1 MEIGRG
7 EIDVLRRA
15 GVLSAG
21 RYAGALALV
30 RDDRAW
36 ARWARHALLALGLGH
51 LLAGIVFF
59 FAYNWADFPD
69 LGKFATIELGILIG
83 AGAALWRGADRPE
96 GAAALIG
103 ATVLT
108 GVLLAVVG
116 QVYHSRAEAWQL
128 FALWA
133 GLTLPWA
140 LASRSAAHWLVWLV
154 VLHLAAIMHAQQVL
168 VPRGR
173 LSEYEALVGLS
184 LLPLLVLLLRE
195 AAVDRGQGWAGAR
208 WTRLLPAIAALGG
221 LFVGA
226 VTFLFDVALPEILDD
241 PRTPALAPAAFL
253 AAIATLGAVYRFL
266 RPDLAVLA
274 AAIGFAALFLIAAAV
289 RLVAEGIGFDETEPL
304 LSSLAL
310 LVVWSVAVVA
320 GTARMLDSLRR
331 RLKAL
336 GHG

>member
-1 MEIGRG
+1 LSIGRL
-7 EIDVLRRA
+7 EIDALRRA
-15 GVLSAG
+15 GVLPAG
-21 RYAGALALV
+21 RYAQALALV
-30 RDDRAW
+30 RDDQAW

-59 FAYNWADFPD
+59 FAYNWADLPD
-69 LGKFATIELGILIG
+69 LGKFATIELGIVIA

-108 GVLLAVVG
+108 GVLLAVIG
-116 QVYHSRAEAWQL
+116 QVYHSRAEAWQF

-140 LASRSAAHWLVWLV
+140 LASRNAAHWLVWLV
-154 VLHLAAIMHAQQVL
+154 VLHLTAIMHVGQVL
-168 VPRGR
+168 VPHGR
-173 LSEYEALVGLS
+173 LSDYEALVGLC

-195 AAVDRGQGWAGAR
+195 VVVDRRQGWAGAR
-208 WTRLLPAIAALGG
+208 WTRLLPAIVALGG

-226 VTFLFDVALPEILDD
+226 VTFLFDVALREILDD
-241 PRTPALAPAAFL
+241 PRNPALAPVASLVAV
-253 AAIATLGAVYRFL
+253 AGMGAVYRFA

-274 AAIGFAALFLIAAAV
+274 AVIGFTALFLIAAAV
-289 RLVAEGIGFDETEPL
+289 RLLAEGIGFDETEPL

-310 LVVWSVAVVA
+310 LVLWSIAVVA
-320 GTARMLDSLRR
+320 GTARTLDSLRR